1 MRKRACRLTLSR
13 ETLLRLDETKLRKL
27 NGGAAIAADSQ
38 AECTSPRCELTAWDT
53 CEGNY
58 LG

>member
-1 MRKRACRLTLSR
+1 VKKRACRLTLSR

-27 NGGAAIAADSQ
+27 NGGVLIAADSQ
-38 AECTSPRCELTAWDT
+38 AECTSPRCELTAWNT
-53 CEGNY
+53 CEGDQ